1 MSIWGIMVLGGLIT
15 SLTRLSFIWLFERL
29 AVPRL
34 LQRGLRFVPPAVLT
48 VIIFQELLIRDGSLS
63 LGLDNTRLLA
73 GIVATLVAW
82 RTRNALLT
90 ILSGMLALFILK
102 ALLPV

>member
-15 SLTRLSFIWLFERL
+15 YLTRLSFIWLFERL